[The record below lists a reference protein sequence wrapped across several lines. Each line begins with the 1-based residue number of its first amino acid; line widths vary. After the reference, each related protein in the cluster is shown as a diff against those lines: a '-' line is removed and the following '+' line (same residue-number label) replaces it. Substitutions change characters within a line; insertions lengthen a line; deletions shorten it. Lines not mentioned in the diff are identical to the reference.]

1 MLDNYDLLL
10 SIYGGS
16 VSVEPLGYGV
26 SSSDADLPMI
36 SDLDKELHLSNSGDE
51 NEEDQENPTS
61 STPSRGTQDDEAQ
74 TAADLAETSL
84 PVGEKENDDPS
95 KTPKTPKKI

>member
-1 MLDNYDLLL
+1 MEDQYPL
-10 SIYGGS
+10 SPLVMEFRAQMPIY
-16 VSVEPLGYGV
+16 PWYR
-26 SSSDADLPMI
+26 I
-36 SDLDKELHLSNSGDE
+36 WIKELHLSNSGDE